1 MRRRSNAGAEGLR
14 SLLERGDAV
23 PVAGVFNPL
32 SALIAED
39 VGFEALYLSGAALT
53 ASLGIPDIGLI
64 SLDDLTTATRWITR
78 ATTLPLIVDADT
90 GFGGVLNVFRTV
102 AELES
107 AGAAAV
113 QIEDQVMP
121 KRCGHLEGKQV
132 VDAEEFCAKIR
143 AAVDARSS
151 MLVVARTDTKAI
163 LGLDRAIQ
171 RGRLYQAAGADVVF
185 PEALETK
192 SEFRSYAVGVD
203 VPLLA
208 NMTEFGKT
216 PYLSVK
222 EFESLGYQLVI
233 FPVTALRISAE
244 AMRGAMSNV
253 LNSGT
258 QVDILDRMQTRA
270 DLYELIGYKDYEG
283 LDRRVAA
290 GAGKTGD
297 VQPGIDT

>member
-90 GFGGVLNVFRTV
+90 GFGGVLNVVRTV

-171 RGRLYQAAGADVVF
+171 RGRLYRAAGADVVF
-185 PEALETK
+185 PEALESK
-192 SEFRSYAVGVD
+192 PEFRSYADGVD

-233 FPVTALRISAE
+233 FPVTALRIAAE

-270 DLYELIGYKDYEG
+270 DLYELIGYTDYEC